1 MREEIEIMEES
12 RTDYRAALSW
22 LRATT
27 VDPDKLGQIEK
38 FRRVQAEV
46 KQSKERFDI
55 MKGAIQVK
63 NGILKFFNQFYLKRL
78 KSISY
83 ESRAPP
89 YFQMQ
94 WVHYINTRKRWRV
107 KWRFYLM
114 KRLMV

>member
-46 KQSKERFDI
+46 KQSKERFDV
-55 MKGAIQVK
+55 MKSAIQVK
-63 NGILKFFNQFYLKRL
+63 IRFFEDISVSRKISNGTY
-78 KSISY
+78 
-83 ESRAPP
+83 
-89 YFQMQ
+89 
-94 WVHYINTRKRWRV
+94 
-107 KWRFYLM
+107 RFDL
-114 KRLMV
+114 

>member
-46 KQSKERFDI
+46 KQSKERFDV
-55 MKGAIQVK
+55 MKSAIQVDK
-63 NGILKFFNQFYLKRL
+63 TERL
-78 KSISY
+78 KLSVFRRY
-83 ESRAPP
+83 L
-89 YFQMQ
+89 
-94 WVHYINTRKRWRV
+94 
-107 KWRFYLM
+107 RF
-114 KRLMV
+114 